1 MNIIWELFCI
11 EKFLLVHCSSS
22 DRNEFV
28 RQFQSDDSTLVA
40 LLSIT
45 AANSGKVNFE
55 KFDAID
61 NIFFLID

>member
-1 MNIIWELFCI
+1 MMGSVAEILEKRKVRCI
-11 EKFLLVHCSSS
+11 RIDGATSSS

-45 AANSGKVNFE
+45 AANSGTVNVC
-55 KFDAID
+55 
-61 NIFFLID
+61 